1 MLDAVHE
8 SDRFGLQCC
17 RHEPRRRAALGCNR
31 RRGSRTPPEVQEC
44 ENRGWTLWTAT
55 CRIKQAGRISGSP
68 LEWKPVGR
76 SDEGTPVRRQVRRN
90 ASGVAAR
97 GSVGSTQQGGGAPRA
112 LDSCVSPPEQLSQ
125 LFVPLGEG
133 GRARGPQ
140 RDGGHFAESFPIQ
153 H

>member
-17 RHEPRRRAALGCNR
+17 RHEPSRRAALGCNR

-76 SDEGTPVRRQVRRN
+76 SDEGTPVRRQNKARLPVPGSIHAEPTGEVHTVPDSWGRLN
-90 ASGVAAR
+90 GTAYR
-97 GSVGSTQQGGGAPRA
+97 GSKLT
-112 LDSCVSPPEQLSQ
+112 
-125 LFVPLGEG
+125 FVAFSDDFEMT
-133 GRARGPQ
+133 
-140 RDGGHFAESFPIQ
+140 
-153 H
+153 

>member
-44 ENRGWTLWTAT
+44 ENRGWTVWTAT

-76 SDEGTPVRRQVRRN
+76 SDEGTPVRRQNKAQLLVPG
-90 ASGVAAR
+90 SG
-97 GSVGSTQQGGGAPRA
+97 
-112 LDSCVSPPEQLSQ
+112 
-125 LFVPLGEG
+125 
-133 GRARGPQ
+133 
-140 RDGGHFAESFPIQ
+140 HAESTGDHTVPMSGIIPLNGIVDFGVNLGCAFRTVGGMETHRAI
-153 H
+153 